1 MKDSNARHAIATALD
16 DTFVVEAAAGTGKTT
31 ELVNRIVRILASGRA
46 AVQGIVAVTFT
57 EKAAGELK
65 LRLREALDVA
75 RTNAAPDERD
85 ALNRALQSLEEAH
98 VSTIH
103 GFCAELLRERPVEAR
118 VDPLFSVLTE
128 SQAERIFDQA
138 FGAWIQA
145 QLQDPPEGVRRG
157 LRRSIWQGFG
167 SVAREDTPIDRL
179 RRAAWELAQ
188 WRDFDGAW
196 TRPVF
201 DREGDIDRLV
211 EKLREFADLIDGPS
225 YAKDTLYLDTAAAR
239 HLSAEIAMQQ
249 SFRESFRLKAE
260 ATGFDAEA
268 TGSDAEGRASDAE
281 ARGSGGRAEATVDR
295 PGPGGFRLQAEDQ
308 PGPGGVRLQAEDQ
321 PGPGGVRVQAEDQP
335 GPGGFRLQAE
345 DQAKDRA
352 HGLADYDG
360 WEARLVDLSRDRN
373 FAKVRH
379 GRGPGYKPA
388 VTRQRVI
395 DAYDEL
401 KPMLDRFRLDADADL
416 AAALQ
421 HELSGAISRYEE
433 LKARAGAL
441 DFLDLLLKAR
451 DLVRGNAD
459 VRRGFQAR
467 FTHIFVDEF
476 QDTDPLQAEILLLLA
491 SADPE
496 QDDWREVVPVPGRL
510 FIVGDPKQSI
520 YRFRRADVR
529 IYRDV
534 CERLV
539 GAGAKPLEL
548 TTSFRS
554 VPQIQACVN
563 AAFAP
568 LMTGDAAT
576 LQAAYVPLSPDRP
589 DIKGQPAVVAL
600 PVPEPYGVRNLSA
613 VRIEQSLP
621 DAIGAFVE
629 WIVTGSGWKVSG
641 RGEKN
646 TPVETRDIC
655 ILFRRFMSFGED
667 MTQPYVRALE
677 ARGVRHVLVGGK
689 SFHDREEVETLRAA
703 LAAIEWPD
711 DELAVFAALRGA
723 LFSIGDEELLEWK
736 QRYGIFHPFRIPAGD
751 FPVTSD
757 PSQPPGS
764 IFQPP
769 TFDLRHLAPIAG
781 ALRVLQR
788 LHRRRNYRP
797 VAETI
802 QDLLDTTRAH
812 VGIVL
817 RSAGE
822 QALANVLHVAE
833 LAREYEAGGGLSFRG
848 FVDELRVAA
857 GTAQAG
863 EAPILEEGS
872 DGVRMM
878 TVHKAKGLEFPIVIL
893 ADLTCKL
900 SRAEAGRWLDPAH
913 NVCALKIGG
922 WAPIDLL
929 LHDAEEAARDRAESQ
944 RLTYVAA
951 TRARDVLVVPAVGD
965 GPYDGGWLDPLVP
978 AIYPPEGARRDP
990 RRTPGVP
997 DFTSKDSV
1005 LRRPDGDP
1013 ASPKTVAPGTFEFH
1027 PEAQS
1032 AKTRAYSV
1040 TWWDPRALRLGA
1052 VSSFGL
1058 RRDDLIVKD
1067 GDMFAVED
1075 RLADYEK
1082 WRAERE
1088 RIVALGARPS
1098 VRFQTATAWAAEAAK
1113 LGIDEGLLAQ
1123 TDAAPIEVV
1132 QIAGAQDRPRGA
1144 RFGTL
1149 VHAVLATVPLDATG
1163 DRIARTAGTQG
1174 RVINASAEEVAAAE
1188 IVVSAVMRHPLM
1200 TRARASAS
1208 VKRETPVAWV
1218 QRDGMLIEGV
1228 LDLAFDEG
1236 DATVVVDFKT
1246 DYELAAG
1253 ETRYRAQLQQYAHAV
1268 TRATGRAASGVLF
1281 KV

>member
-1 MKDSNARHAIATALD
+1 MTSVAQGFTALLCREIDMALADSSARHAIATALD
-16 DTFVVEAAAGTGKTT
+16 DTLVVEAAAGTGKTT

-46 AVQGIVAVTFT
+46 KVQGIVAVTFT

-65 LRLREALDVA
+65 LRLREALDLA
-75 RTNAAPDERD
+75 RTSAAADERE
-85 ALNRALQSLEEAH
+85 ALNQALQSLEEAH

-128 SQAERIFDQA
+128 SHAERMFDHA

-167 SVAREDTPIDRL
+167 RVAREDTPIDRL

-201 DREGDIDRLV
+201 DRQGDIDRLID
-211 EKLREFADLIDGPS
+211 KLRDFADLTESPS
-225 YAKDTLYLDTAAAR
+225 YAKDTLYLDTAPAR
-239 HLSAEIAMQQ
+239 HLSAEIAMQR
-249 SFRESFRLKAE
+249 SE
-260 ATGFDAEA
+260 D
-268 TGSDAEGRASDAE
+268 SDS
-281 ARGSGGRAEATVDR
+281 
-295 PGPGGFRLQAEDQ
+295 
-308 PGPGGVRLQAEDQ
+308 
-321 PGPGGVRVQAEDQP
+321 
-335 GPGGFRLQAE
+335 
-345 DQAKDRA
+345 
-352 HGLADYDG
+352 DYDG

-373 FAKVRH
+373 FSKVGH
-379 GRGPGYKPA
+379 GRGPGYKPG
-388 VTRQRVI
+388 VTRQRVV

-401 KPMLDRFRLDADADL
+401 KPLLDRFRLDADADL

-421 HELSGAISRYEE
+421 QELFGAIERYEA

-451 DLVRGNAD
+451 DLVRGNAG
-459 VRRGFQAR
+459 VRRGFHAR

-496 QDDWREVVPVPGRL
+496 ENDWRQVVPVPGRL

-520 YRFRRADVR
+520 YRFRRADVQ

-539 GAGAKPLEL
+539 KAGARPLEL
-548 TTSFRS
+548 TTSFRG

-568 LMTGDAAT
+568 VMTGDPDT
-576 LQAAYVPLSPDRP
+576 LQAAYVPLTPYRR
-589 DIKGQPAVVAL
+589 DIKGQPAIIAL

-613 VRIEQSLP
+613 IKIEQSLP

-629 WIVTGSGWKVSG
+629 WIVTESGWKVSG
-641 RGEKN
+641 RGVKD
-646 TPVETRDIC
+646 TAVEARDIC
-655 ILFRRFMSFGED
+655 ILFRRFLSFGED

-736 QRYGIFHPFRIPAGD
+736 QRCGVFHPFRIPRAEDRG
-751 FPVTSD
+751 
-757 PSQPPGS
+757 PSIDG
-764 IFQPP
+764 
-769 TFDLRHLAPIAG
+769 HLQPIAD
-781 ALRVLQR
+781 ALRILQR

-802 QDLLDTTRAH
+802 QDLLDATRAH

-857 GTAQAG
+857 ETAQAA

-929 LHDAEEAARDRAESQ
+929 LHDPEEAARDRAESE

-951 TRARDVLVVPAVGD
+951 TRARDILVVPAIGD
-965 GPYDGGWLDPLVP
+965 GPYEGGWLDPLVP
-978 AIYPPEGARRDP
+978 AIYPSEGARRDP
-990 RRTPGVP
+990 RPAPGVP
-997 DFTSKDSV
+997 DFKSKDSV
-1005 LRRPDGDP
+1005 LHRPDGDP
-1013 ASPKTVAPGTFEFH
+1013 ASPKTVAPGTFVLAV
-1027 PEAQS
+1027 PS
-1032 AKTRAYSV
+1032 ADRQITTSRDHQITYSV
-1040 TWWDPRALRLGA
+1040 TWWDPRALHLGA

-1082 WRAERE
+1082 WREERA
-1088 RIVALGARPS
+1088 RVLALGALPT

-1113 LGIDEGLLAQ
+1113 LGIDEAMLDWRG
-1123 TDAAPIEVV
+1123 IEIV
-1132 QIAGAQDRPRGA
+1132 QIPGAENRPRGA

-1149 VHAVLATVPLDATG
+1149 VHAVLATVALDARDEQIGRT
-1163 DRIARTAGTQG
+1163 ARTHG
-1174 RVINASAEEVAAAE
+1174 RIITASAEEVAAATV
-1188 IVVSAVMRHPLM
+1188 VVSAVLRHALM
-1200 TRARASAS
+1200 ARARASTV
-1208 VKRETPVAWV
+1208 VKRETPVSWV
-1218 QRDGMLIEGV
+1218 HQDGTLIEGV

-1253 ETRYRAQLQQYAHAV
+1253 ETRYRAQLQQYVHAV

-1281 KV
+1281 RV